1 MWAYIIHDFVWLTG
15 KTVIDYPKG
24 SVCSEMRVM
33 KLSSKQM
40 TYWNDLMCKASN
52 VLAMAI
58 KGKPCSIDGILLGL
72 IIIAVT
78 TTILKMT
85 DKSKEEKKQ
94 HCAIVLIS
102 GHFPAHSAPTTALRT
117 GQTPYKS
124 MRKWARFIF
133 WLLYRPTE
141 AVFPWHIIAL
151 RAPTLTG
158 HKCFFVFFFKAK
170 HISSHHSV
178 ISLLKLLLILW
189 VTSRKKCCSRAYN
202 QTAVCFMECW
212 KFQ

>member
-15 KTVIDYPKG
+15 KSVIDYPKG
-24 SVCSEMRVM
+24 SVCSEMCVM
-33 KLSSKQM
+33 KLSSEQI
-40 TYWNDLMCKASN
+40 TYWNDLMCKTSN
-52 VLAMAI
+52 VLDMAI
-58 KGKPCSIDGILLGL
+58 PSVDGILLGL

-78 TTILKMT
+78 ITQLKVT
-85 DKSKEEKKQ
+85 DKSKEQEEKKQ

-102 GHFPAHSAPTTALRT
+102 GRFPAHSAPTTALRT

-124 MRKWARFIF
+124 MPKLARFIF

-158 HKCFFVFFFKAK
+158 HFVFKAK

-178 ISLLKLLLILW
+178 ISL
-189 VTSRKKCCSRAYN
+189 
-202 QTAVCFMECW
+202 
-212 KFQ
+212 